1 MRMLVIIGSELLGT
15 GRYPRTGSRPKG
27 AGGDQRLTPKQMP
40 WMPQETYGFFWA

>member
-1 MRMLVIIGSELLGT
+1 MLVIIGSELLGT
-15 GRYPRTGSRPKG
+15 GVYPRTGSCPKG